1 MPTKIV
7 RRFAELLIITVV
19 CFCGSALGQQQFD
32 RILLP
37 LSTDHVRGAFGSEW
51 VTDLAVTNVSD
62 IPLTVI
68 GYDRPICPVMCA
80 AEPIPPRNT
89 IFPSAPRSCPAIA
102 GRFLLVERGRS
113 GDVAV
118 TLRAHDVSRQNE
130 TWGTVIPA
138 VLEKDLFGTRFGL
151 VDIPLDAQ
159 FRTLVRIYDF
169 NPVTGAAV
177 RVRVYAVDPMRAAPD
192 LSKPDPDRL
201 LLELTPRF
209 VTPDA
214 DPFGFCSGY
223 AEVALSGQP
232 VLADTNRVRVEIEP
246 LTNAKDYWAFASV
259 THNETQHVTVITPQ

>member
-1 MPTKIV
+1 MRTKII
-7 RRFAELLIITVV
+7 RRFADLVFVAVLS
-19 CFCGSALGQQQFD
+19 FCRPAFGQQQYD

-37 LSTDHVRGAFGSEW
+37 VSTDHVRGAFGSEW

-62 IPLTVI
+62 TPLTVL

-89 IFPSAPRSCPAIA
+89 IFPSAPRSCPTIA

-130 TWGTVIPA
+130 TWGTVIP
-138 VLEKDLFGTRFGL
+138 VVSEKDLFGTRFGL

-169 NPVTGAAV
+169 NPVTSAAV
-177 RVRVYAVDPMRAAPD
+177 RVRVYAVDPARASPD
-192 LSKPDPDRL
+192 LGRPNPDRL
-201 LLELTPRF
+201 LLELAPRF
-209 VTPDA
+209 MMPDA
-214 DPFGFCSGY
+214 DPFGFCPGY
-223 AEVALSGQP
+223 AEIALSGQP
-232 VLADTNRVRVEIEP
+232 ALADANRVRIEIEP